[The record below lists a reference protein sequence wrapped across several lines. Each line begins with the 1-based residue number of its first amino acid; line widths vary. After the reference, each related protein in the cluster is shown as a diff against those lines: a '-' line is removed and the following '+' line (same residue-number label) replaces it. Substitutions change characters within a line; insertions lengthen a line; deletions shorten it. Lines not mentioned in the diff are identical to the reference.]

1 VQNTS
6 HFVFSE
12 YRVLRNFPYCSCF
25 CNINDRTPM
34 ELLDDRR
41 VYVALDRDT
50 VVDETVGI
58 VLMIVSRRPD
68 SLTLCDSSKKK

>member
-1 VQNTS
+1 
-6 HFVFSE
+6 
-12 YRVLRNFPYCSCF
+12 
-25 CNINDRTPM
+25 M

-58 VLMIVSRRPD
+58 VLMIVSWRPD
-68 SLTLCDSSKKK
+68 SLILCDSSKKNKK